1 MSHAPTIE
9 EAKEALIAAST
20 LYQYLLK
27 YWPMCDT
34 TDIQIIKEELECE
47 IQELQ

>member
-1 MSHAPTIE
+1 MSNVPTID
-9 EAKEALIAAST
+9 EAKEALIATST
-20 LYQYLLK
+20 LMKYLLK

-47 IQELQ
+47 VEELQ